1 MRKNSLQEITTLDR
15 LLGRFE
21 KNTPGQGGLAVYR
34 STMYT
39 VHTPFDPGS
48 NSKMTLEPKFMAH
61 KRSISIR
68 EHEQQR

>member
-1 MRKNSLQEITTLDR
+1 MSNNDMKVINTFERW
-15 LLGRFE
+15 LGRLE
-21 KNTPGQGGLAVYR
+21 NNASGQEGLAVYC